1 MAPVLQSKG
10 VCIEMIAGEVLDI
23 LIPGRPVDSGKIC
36 ITLIEK
42 SGQRARLRIKADES
56 VTIDRRPAAK
66 QRSVPA

>member
-1 MAPVLQSKG
+1 MVPVLSEG
-10 VCIEMIAGEVLDI
+10 VCIELLVGEVLNI

-56 VTIDRRPAAK
+56 VTIGRRPAAK